1 MSSSG
6 NKAWMNKHRLSP
18 EYLDGIVHF
27 LEFTKKHGGGFKHFP
42 CPCAK
47 CRNGSGMIA
56 LNMIHEHLLING
68 IDESYTHW
76 ILHGECVATTN
87 EKTTRSNHNEQ
98 PNNMYPRMEE
108 LVNDAFGR
116 IGENVDALMDDLI
129 RNRDIHESSQ
139 EFQGEDEGE
148 ERRYKWVLDSYQGIA
163 EWHMKYKTYLSTT
176 TPKGPKKKGVVSKN
190 IEHDFINWLRQEME
204 SVEGEPILKRLAVG
218 PMFKAKCYNKYRS
231 SMLPKQRMVI
241 TLNAHGLPVGDNST
255 KLSSRCGQLVRSIV
269 PISYKDWH
277 AVPNEKK
284 VELWKL
290 LLV

>member
-87 EKTTRSNHNEQ
+87 EKTTRSNPNEQ

-129 RNRDIHESSQ
+129 RNRDFHEGSQ
-139 EFQGEDEGE
+139 EFQALSLSHTRIGVRCQMRKKTNSGSS
-148 ERRYKWVLDSYQGIA
+148 SY
-163 EWHMKYKTYLSTT
+163 YTKTNAL
-176 TPKGPKKKGVVSKN
+176 
-190 IEHDFINWLRQEME
+190 EAWL
-204 SVEGEPILKRLAVG
+204 
-218 PMFKAKCYNKYRS
+218 KA
-231 SMLPKQRMVI
+231 
-241 TLNAHGLPVGDNST
+241 
-255 KLSSRCGQLVRSIV
+255 
-269 PISYKDWH
+269 
-277 AVPNEKK
+277 
-284 VELWKL
+284 
-290 LLV
+290 

>member
-1 MSSSG
+1 
-6 NKAWMNKHRLSP
+6 
-18 EYLDGIVHF
+18 
-27 LEFTKKHGGGFKHFP
+27 
-42 CPCAK
+42 
-47 CRNGSGMIA
+47 
-56 LNMIHEHLLING
+56 
-68 IDESYTHW
+68 
-76 ILHGECVATTN
+76 
-87 EKTTRSNHNEQ
+87 
-98 PNNMYPRMEE
+98 MEE

-148 ERRYKWVLDSYQGIA
+148 ERRYK
-163 EWHMKYKTYLSTT
+163 KYKTYLSTT
-176 TPKGPKKKGVVSKN
+176 TPKGPKKKGGVSKN

-290 LLV
+290 LLEDFDVSQSYKDKCLRSMAESMRKYKTKLRMQYLNSHKTQEEKLNNRPPGVRPEDWEVSIRSLIQFNPSDVIILEGILAFHDPRVRELMNVKIFVDTGMEDYPN